1 MMAVLVLM
9 MAINSLYDRS
19 PKLNNT
25 DTSVDFGMAI
35 LLHNFI
41 SLLKNTNQT
50 FVFLWLFR

>member
-25 DTSVDFGMAI
+25 DTSVDFGMTI

-41 SLLKNTNQT
+41 SLLKNTNQM